1 MRPNDKSLA
10 RSGAISLALGLA
22 AFVLSACG
30 AWQGWVNPHPLR
42 DLRIEQVTV
51 MQGRETPRAF
61 RFLTGDER
69 TVLLVTFST
78 DRDFDEH
85 QYTLQTPVRGA
96 FGLCR
101 DGTVDASRRL
111 RAISHYVPT
120 GRRYLVGGTARQS
133 PRQDGRF
140 GYQFL
145 LPVDPRGHG
154 WLSGSIAHDVRL
166 SSEDLCV
173 HYRGGEY
180 RTLDVRIPYRM
191 IAEALS
197 RAGQP
202 HAPLP

>member
-1 MRPNDKSLA
+1 
-10 RSGAISLALGLA
+10 
-22 AFVLSACG
+22 
-30 AWQGWVNPHPLR
+30 
-42 DLRIEQVTV
+42 

-85 QYTLQTPVRGA
+85 QYTLRTPVRGA

-101 DGTVDASRRL
+101 NDVVDASRRL
-111 RAISHYVPT
+111 RASSDYVPT

-133 PRQDGRF
+133 PREDGRF

-145 LPVDPRGHG
+145 LPVDPRAHG
-154 WLSGSIAHDVRL
+154 WLSGSISHDVRL
-166 SSEDLCV
+166 SSEDVCV
-173 HYRGGEY
+173 HYLGGTY
-180 RTLDVRIPYRM
+180 RTRDVRIPYAM
-191 IAEALS
+191 IAEALA

-202 HAPLP
+202 HAPMP